1 MCLKTRDDFTN
12 DKESFLRHHQ
22 LFSILI
28 KEIYDLLILHQA
40 HYLTGTQIFEKLTP
54 FLKARLSFVIKKE
67 PQTHPLFKDELEIIY
82 YIADLLVDK
91 ISKIHQVNHQYVYLH

>member
-54 FLKARLSFVIKKE
+54 FLKSSSILC
-67 PQTHPLFKDELEIIY
+67 
-82 YIADLLVDK
+82 
-91 ISKIHQVNHQYVYLH
+91 HQKRSHKLILYLKMN